1 MSLGAGER
9 LAHIGPPIEPQ
20 GMHRRPAGEAD
31 SAGGRL
37 VRILQKVGQM
47 ETKFGKWITGRGF
60 PVFFFAILIA
70 AVGYVG
76 LRWGNALEWGMQ
88 IHAYTVVFAL
98 LILLLPVLIF
108 LLSGNGDRFLGGYKR
123 AAAYFACFLLYDV
136 LAMAVLDLAS
146 LILRL
151 DLVVRAW
158 LILAA
163 AAFSALVVVYGS
175 IHARQLQTVRYS
187 VHLEKQHAP
196 LRIVLLSDLHIGAFI
211 NAAYLQRVVQRIE
224 TLSPDLIVI
233 AGDLFDGSLP
243 DERKTDACAAALSRM
258 HAPLGVYAVIG
269 NHDPDVSD
277 VRFQRFLR
285 DAGICLLYNEV
296 ACVAQWNLAGRA
308 GIVDMGDLR
317 VPLAELLGKREARY
331 PTVVLDHDPQ
341 GIREAA
347 DCGAE
352 LVLCGHTHKGQFFP
366 MTILT
371 RLANG
376 KDYFYGSG
384 FVQKTC
390 FVISSGTGYFELPI
404 RIGTNSEIVVVDVA

>member
-1 MSLGAGER
+1 
-9 LAHIGPPIEPQ
+9 
-20 GMHRRPAGEAD
+20 
-31 SAGGRL
+31 
-37 VRILQKVGQM
+37 M

-108 LLSGNGDRFLGGYKR
+108 LLSGNGDRFLGGCKR

-187 VHLEKQHAP
+187 VHLEKQHAH

-269 NHDPDVSD
+269 NHDPDASD

-285 DAGICLLYNEV
+285 DAGIYLLYNEV

-308 GIVDMGDLR
+308 GIVDMGELR

>member
-1 MSLGAGER
+1 
-9 LAHIGPPIEPQ
+9 
-20 GMHRRPAGEAD
+20 
-31 SAGGRL
+31 
-37 VRILQKVGQM
+37 M

-108 LLSGNGDRFLGGYKR
+108 LLSGNGDRFLGGCKR

-269 NHDPDVSD
+269 NHDPDASD

-285 DAGICLLYNEV
+285 DAGMSLIQRGGLCGAVEL
-296 ACVAQWNLAGRA
+296 GRA
-308 GIVDMGDLR
+308 GW
-317 VPLAELLGKREARY
+317 Y
-331 PTVVLDHDPQ
+331 
-341 GIREAA
+341 
-347 DCGAE
+347 CGYGGAQSPF
-352 LVLCGHTHKGQFFP
+352 GGAPGQKGGAVSHGCVGP
-366 MTILT
+366 
-371 RLANG
+371 
-376 KDYFYGSG
+376 
-384 FVQKTC
+384 
-390 FVISSGTGYFELPI
+390 
-404 RIGTNSEIVVVDVA
+404 